1 MFTIFVRKAHHNIYP
16 SSDLLLTSWRPI
28 LSVFNVVWNFL
39 IKYQDDYLWWNIK
52 YFSPGQRAISS
63 KRHNSP
69 FFGLRKPRWLFI
81 FVMQSDPCSH
91 CSSRSVLPPYSLRSL
106 IATLNPTFQNWKF
119 GTFFLLN
126 LSDSEILTKVLHS
139 STNKTHKKTCPLSY
153 LNVEPFIEVPRS
165 TPLTLS
171 RNNKPLTP
179 SSYKKV
185 MI

>member
-1 MFTIFVRKAHHNIYP
+1 MIIYDGTLSIFLQDKEPLAQKGIIPH
-16 SSDLLLTSWRPI
+16 SLACAS
-28 LSVFNVVWNFL
+28 
-39 IKYQDDYLWWNIK
+39 QDD
-52 YFSPGQRAISS
+52 FSSLLCKVI
-63 KRHNSP
+63 
-69 FFGLRKPRWLFI
+69 L
-81 FVMQSDPCSH
+81 SH

-139 STNKTHKKTCPLSY
+139 STSKIHKKKTCPLSY
-153 LNVEPFIEVPRS
+153 LNVEPFIVARS
-165 TPLTLS
+165 SPLTLS